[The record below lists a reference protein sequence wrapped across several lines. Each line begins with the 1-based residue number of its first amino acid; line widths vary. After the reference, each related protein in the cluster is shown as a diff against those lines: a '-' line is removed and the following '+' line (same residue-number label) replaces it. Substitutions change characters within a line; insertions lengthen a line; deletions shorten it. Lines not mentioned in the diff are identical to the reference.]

1 LREDD
6 ALVQFA
12 ELDENA
18 DDRDDE
24 QERGENVAVD
34 EGADHADG
42 RSAAAKVRPV
52 KFAFVIHPTSLEDVV
67 RYEPGAV
74 GKGPALIAK
83 IMEWMP
89 AYAAAHVT
97 GVRAPD
103 GRETEGWFV
112 AAPFMPEQMLSLP
125 REIVYEKI
133 LDAIDIGVGLGA
145 EVVGL
150 GAFTGVVGDA
160 GVTIAQRSRV
170 AVTTGNSLTIAAGV
184 ASMLRGAREMH
195 VDLART
201 TAVVIGATG
210 SIGSACVEL
219 IAPHV
224 AEVVLVARNR
234 TRLEKLVADLRGRVT
249 CRLTISTDVRDA
261 VPRGR
266 LVLTAT
272 TSTQELIEPSDL
284 QTGAVVCELS
294 LPHDVGRR
302 VAVER
307 PDVLVTEGGN
317 VRVPGAPRFARV
329 REPGRDFDL
338 GLPPQTAL
346 ACMSET
352 MVLALNDRRNHYTLG
367 RGIDLAKVREIDAL
381 ASDAGFELAGMR
393 AFDAAVTPARIAEIR
408 AAARARSEVVA

>member
-1 LREDD
+1 M
-6 ALVQFA
+6 
-12 ELDENA
+12 
-18 DDRDDE
+18 
-24 QERGENVAVD
+24 
-34 EGADHADG
+34 
-42 RSAAAKVRPV
+42 

-74 GKGPALIAK
+74 GKGRPIIEK

-97 GVRAPD
+97 GVRTPD
-103 GRETEGWFV
+103 GRETEGWFI
-112 AAPFMPEQMLSLP
+112 AANYMPEQMLGLP
-125 REIVYEKI
+125 RETVYAKI
-133 LDAIDIGVGLGA
+133 LAAIDLGADLGA
-145 EVVGL
+145 EIVGL

-160 GVTIAQRSRV
+160 GITLAERSRV
-170 AVTTGNSLTIAAGV
+170 PLTTGNSLTIAAGV
-184 ASMLRGAREMH
+184 ASLLRGAREMAL
-195 VDLART
+195 DLAT
-201 TAVVIGATG
+201 ETAVVIGATG

-219 IAPHV
+219 LAPHV

-234 TRLEKLVADLRGRVT
+234 TRLEKLVTELRERVS
-249 CRLTISTDVRDA
+249 CRLSISTDVRTS
-261 VPRGR
+261 VPRGA

-302 VAVER
+302 VALER

-317 VRVPGAPRFARV
+317 IRVPGTPRFARV

-352 MVLALNDRRNHYTLG
+352 MVLALENHRANYTLG

-381 ASDAGFELAGMR
+381 AARAGFELAGMR
-393 AFDAAVTPARIAEIR
+393 AFDAAITPERIAEIR
-408 AAARARSEVVA
+408 AAARERRALVTR

>member
-1 LREDD
+1 MFED
-6 ALVQFA
+6 AR
-12 ELDENA
+12 
-18 DDRDDE
+18 DRYE
-24 QERGENVAVD
+24 QEHGGDNVAID
-34 EGADHADG
+34 ERAKHADG
-42 RSAAAKVRPV
+42 RSAAAKNRPV
-52 KFAFVIHPTSLEDVV
+52 KFAFVIHPTSLDDVV

-74 GKGPALIAK
+74 GKGAAIIGK

-89 AYAAAHVT
+89 AYTSVHVT
-97 GVRAPD
+97 GVRTPD

-112 AAPFMPEQMLSLP
+112 AATFMPDAILTLP
-125 REIVYEKI
+125 REQVYAKI
-133 LDAIDIGVGLGA
+133 LDAIKIGADLGA
-145 EVVGL
+145 EIVGL

-160 GVTIAQRSRV
+160 GITISERSPIP
-170 AVTTGNSLTIAAGV
+170 VTTGNSLTIAAGV
-184 ASMLRGAREMH
+184 ASLLRGAREMD
-195 VDLART
+195 VDLAAA

-234 TRLEKLVADLRGRVT
+234 TRLEKLVAELRERLT
-249 CRLTISTDVRDA
+249 CRLTISTDVGDA
-261 VPRGR
+261 VPRGQ

-317 VRVPGAPRFARV
+317 ILVPGTPRFARV

-338 GLPPQTAL
+338 GLPPRTAL

-352 MVLALNDRRNHYTLG
+352 MVLALENRREHYTLG

-381 ASDAGFELAGMR
+381 ATRAGFELAGMR
-393 AFDAAVTPARIAEIR
+393 AFDTAIGSERIAEIR
-408 AAARARSEVVA
+408 AAARARRAVSA